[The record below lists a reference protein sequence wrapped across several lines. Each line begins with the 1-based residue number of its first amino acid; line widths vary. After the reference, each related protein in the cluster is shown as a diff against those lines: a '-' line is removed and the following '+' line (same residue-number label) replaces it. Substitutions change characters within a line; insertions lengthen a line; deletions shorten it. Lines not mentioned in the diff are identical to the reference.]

1 MRVSPV
7 ADPPT
12 ALANCLRVTYDLACP
27 TRGDAEAKARDIARE
42 QTVEVPEGTA
52 PEVEARLVGQVESIA
67 EQDSGRWRAVIA
79 YAPDLIGSDVTELF
93 NLLFGNVSLKPA
105 VRVVDVEFPAV
116 LRSSLPG
123 PRFGIAGIRE
133 TCGAAKRPLFCTAA
147 KPVGL
152 DEDTL
157 ATQCYRFAR
166 AGADIVKDDHNVA
179 DQLPARFADR
189 VRRCQE
195 AVERANAET
204 GGRTL
209 YFPHVSGPIDELS
222 ARLDLVQEVGC
233 RGVLVNLLPQGVDA
247 ARSIG
252 ARGLIV
258 LAHPTM
264 TGVFFG
270 PDHGIA
276 PDVLLGTLFRIA
288 GADGVIYVN
297 AGGRFTSWTIAQ
309 CQAINER
316 LRAPMG
322 PIRPAFPVPG
332 GGVDAER
339 VPYWI
344 EQYGADTM
352 FLIGASLLRQPDVEA
367 ATRWVVETLQRV
379 GA

>member
-1 MRVSPV
+1 M
-7 ADPPT
+7 
-12 ALANCLRVTYDLACP
+12 LRVTYDLACT
-27 TRGDAEAKARDIARE
+27 TRTDAEAKAGDIARE

-52 PEVEARLVGQVESIA
+52 PEVEARLVGQVGAIT
-67 EQDSGRWRAVIA
+67 EQEAGRWRVVIA
-79 YAPDLIGSDVTELF
+79 YEPDLIDGDVTQLF

-105 VRVVDVEFPAV
+105 VRMVDVDFPDLLLA
-116 LRSSLPG
+116 RLPG
-123 PRFGIAGIRE
+123 PRFGITGIRE
-133 TCGAAKRPLFCTAA
+133 TCGAATRPLFCTAA

-152 DEDTL
+152 DADAL

-179 DQLPARFADR
+179 DQPPARFADR
-189 VRRCQE
+189 VRRCQQ
-195 AVERANAET
+195 AVQRANAET

-209 YFPHVSGPIDELS
+209 YFPHVSGPISEL
-222 ARLDLVQEVGC
+222 AQRLDLVEQAGC
-233 RGVLVNLLPQGVDA
+233 RGVLVNLLPQGADA

-339 VPYWI
+339 VPHWI

-367 ATRWVVETLQRV
+367 ATRRVVEALQRV
-379 GA
+379 AK